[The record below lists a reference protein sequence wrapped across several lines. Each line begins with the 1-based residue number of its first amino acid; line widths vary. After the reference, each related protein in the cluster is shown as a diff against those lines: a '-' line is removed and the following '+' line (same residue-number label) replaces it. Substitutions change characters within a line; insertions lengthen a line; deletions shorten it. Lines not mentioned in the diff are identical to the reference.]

1 MSHASRGRARE
12 PPSND
17 GARALTRPR
26 ATAVVCRWSCHDID
40 RVVSII
46 LGCGLLLGVA
56 CNTRT
61 SVTQL
66 CPTTTK
72 KKWQNNSQ
80 NGQILQDDKRVR
92 VSASRLE
99 KKRKRTATRHR
110 KHVRRKSIT
119 TSSFFG
125 TRVGGRKGRN
135 TAKRASTKQ
144 QKISLTPSTS
154 KRAGDLSFKIFSQRI
169 YLEGGGTK
177 HIVTLRRCGAIY
189 HCYILVRIYHTTPE
203 DGLNLARISGHDKR
217 AIDCH
222 GSSQPS

>member
-1 MSHASRGRARE
+1 MS
-12 PPSND
+12 N
-17 GARALTRPR
+17 
-26 ATAVVCRWSCHDID
+26 
-40 RVVSII
+40 
-46 LGCGLLLGVA
+46 
-56 CNTRT
+56 NN
-61 SVTQL
+61 
-66 CPTTTK
+66 K

-169 YLEGGGTK
+169 YLEGGGNK
-177 HIVTLRRCGAIY
+177 AHCDAPALR
-189 HCYILVRIYHTTPE
+189 CYISLLYTGTYIPHDAGRWLESSTHLGDTTNGRLIATGAASPHKTPMPWKQ
-203 DGLNLARISGHDKR
+203 AHR
-217 AIDCH
+217 A
-222 GSSQPS
+222 S